1 MARRTGR
8 GGRGETRDE
17 GSLSSSFLRAP
28 RRLAAGFPPRARP
41 LLLAGTLAQCALRCP
56 RARAECVGNGAES
69 DTRRRG
75 LARSRVSVERPNT
88 MSTDPGSVLD
98 RGAHH
103 STRPSVL
110 VAGGTRR
117 SRGGSVPGPG
127 TQPIP
132 GSSGCVDWRTP
143 CSLCVL
149 VGQEVCVADQRE
161 RDSTLS
167 NTVYSPKK

>member
-1 MARRTGR
+1 MARRIG
-8 GGRGETRDE
+8 GGRGDE

-28 RRLAAGFPPRARP
+28 RRLAAGFPPWARP

-110 VAGGTRR
+110 VAGGSRR
-117 SRGGSVPGPG
+117 SRGWVG
-127 TQPIP
+127 TGAGNTADPRF
-132 GSSGCVDWRTP
+132 VR
-143 CSLCVL
+143 LCGL
-149 VGQEVCVADQRE
+149 EDSMLPVCVGGTRSLGCRPKRE
-161 RDSTLS
+161 GLCQTR
-167 NTVYSPKK
+167 YSPKK